1 MERQFKVGDKVKV
14 VKARE
19 DIGGAFEQIG
29 AEGTI
34 IDVEAFGVV
43 IKFDDVVCDWYYDS
57 NEIELVEQSQT
68 SLSDT
73 IKAFILAEPDKVNPP
88 HYKKGSVE
96 CIDAIRAA
104 TVGKSGFEGYLVGN
118 CVKYLWRFE
127 DKGGVEDLKK
137 AAWYLN
143 KLIDERS
150 T

>member
-1 MERQFKVGDKVKV
+1 MEQFKVGDRIRVIKE
-14 VKARE
+14 RE

-34 IDVEAFGVV
+34 IDVGAFGAV
-43 IKFDDVVCDWYYDS
+43 IKFDDVVSDWYYDS

-73 IKAFILAEPDKVNPP
+73 DKVNPP

-96 CIDAIRAA
+96 CIDAIKAA

-137 AAWYLN
+137 ASWYLN